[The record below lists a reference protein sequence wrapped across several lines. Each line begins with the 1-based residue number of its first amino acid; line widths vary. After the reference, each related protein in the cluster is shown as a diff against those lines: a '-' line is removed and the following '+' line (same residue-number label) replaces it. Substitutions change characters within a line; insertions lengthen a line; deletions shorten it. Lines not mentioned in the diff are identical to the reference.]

1 MSASSGRIWT
11 VPNILTITRIA
22 LTPVIALLPFINGYI
37 PKVIAFGVFLIAALS
52 DILDGIFA
60 RGLNEV
66 SDLGMILDPLADKLL
81 LFATLIPIYWM
92 TNYGVKAYQIPWW
105 GSVPL
110 WVAWLLVGRELA
122 MIAFRWVASR
132 RGVVIAAAG
141 AGKLKTIVQDTF
153 IGAMIGWFAWKDT
166 RDHFG
171 WQRGWLSHTWE
182 RFHGTVAAVTLAIA
196 VVLTI
201 YSLAL
206 YLYRYRQLFSGAF
219 PSSGAGAPP
228 NRRDGP

>member
-1 MSASSGRIWT
+1 MPASSGKIWT

-37 PKVIAFGVFLIAALS
+37 PKVLAFGVFLIAALS

-60 RGLNEV
+60 RGMNEV

-92 TNYGVKAYQIPWW
+92 TNYGRIEYQIPWW

-122 MIAFRWVASR
+122 MIVFREVAKR
-132 RGVVIAAAG
+132 RGVIIAAAG

-153 IGAMIGWFAWKDT
+153 IGSMIGWFAWKDVRT
-166 RDHFG
+166 HFG
-171 WQRGWLSHTWE
+171 LQRGWLSLTWS
-182 RFHGTVAAVTLAIA
+182 RFHGLVASLTLGIA

-201 YSLAL
+201 YSLIL
-206 YLYRYRQLFSGAF
+206 YLYRYRQLFSGDF
-219 PSSGAGAPP
+219 STPGS
-228 NRRDGP
+228 RQDGR

>member
-1 MSASSGRIWT
+1 MRSTGSTIWT

-22 LTPVIALLPFINGYI
+22 LTPVIALLPFINGYL
-37 PKVIAFGVFLIAALS
+37 PKVIAFGVFLIAAMS

-60 RGLNEV
+60 RGMNEV
-66 SDLGMILDPLADKLL
+66 TDLGKMLDPLADKLL

-110 WVAWLLVGRELA
+110 WVAWLLVGRELL

-132 RGVVIAAAG
+132 RGVVIAAGG

-153 IGAMIGWFAWKDT
+153 IGSMIGWFAWKDV

-171 WQRGWLSHTWE
+171 LQRGWLSHTWE
-182 RFHGTVAAVTLAIA
+182 RFHGTVAAATLGIA
-196 VVLTI
+196 LFLTI
-201 YSLAL
+201 YSLIQ
-206 YLYRYRQLFSGAF
+206 YLYRYRQLFSGTF
-219 PSSGAGAPP
+219 SAPG